1 MRLPSE
7 IHGTREERVAQFK
20 NDAELMGVATK
31 LVSEVIEKAKVE
43 AMRRRKVS
51 SVLAGR
57 SSRTSAAVRLLKN
70 KTENLL
76 NIERINN
83 LQVVLGWSCKG
94 TGREGGGRMESLKE
108 GVPLFKAD
116 TRVEERRREGWGVRT

>member
-43 AMRRRKVS
+43 AMRRRKPGVVPQQVS
-51 SVLAGR
+51 VEGRGLPGDDDDASKRVRWHRRARGFFVRALAILCFRPRRSTGSFVLAATGTAAGR
-57 SSRTSAAVRLLKN
+57 PQTA
-70 KTENLL
+70 
-76 NIERINN
+76 
-83 LQVVLGWSCKG
+83 
-94 TGREGGGRMESLKE
+94 
-108 GVPLFKAD
+108 
-116 TRVEERRREGWGVRT
+116 